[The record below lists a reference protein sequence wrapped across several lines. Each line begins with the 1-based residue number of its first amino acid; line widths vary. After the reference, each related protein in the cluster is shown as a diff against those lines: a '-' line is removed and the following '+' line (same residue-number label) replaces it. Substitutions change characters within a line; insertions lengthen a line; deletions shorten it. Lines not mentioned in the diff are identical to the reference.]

1 MATHRYLH
9 AAVLTALFGACWSLT
24 AHAATPTP
32 LACDDATFLRRATLD
47 LVGRQPTPEELDAF
61 VDSRSTS
68 KRADL
73 VDQLLADPAWATN
86 WARYF
91 RDVILAKRTD
101 ERAIFMAGPL
111 EDFLKQN
118 LDRHAPHWDEV
129 ARAMITATGA
139 PLEHGETAIIFA
151 QMGETAD
158 IAAEVSRVFNG
169 IQIQCA
175 QCHDH
180 FTDRWKRNQ
189 FHEFAAFFPRIEIR
203 RRPGDGPDRF
213 EVVSRDIKRPRGAK
227 KPDDPRLGQIEHRMP
242 DLDDPSKPGTVM
254 QPRSFLTGHSLPLGT
269 PDMERRRTA
278 ARLVT
283 SANNPWFARAIVNR
297 IWTELVGDGFYD
309 GIDDL
314 GPDREPRN
322 PETLESVCQTFVA
335 SDHDLKT
342 LFRVV
347 MATPAYQSPAESRSS
362 ESRAVGETSCPQR
375 LRADQLFSQVLVAL
389 DIDESALSE
398 RLGTRGGKKGSAMKK
413 ALGTPR
419 AGFHQVFGFDPG
431 LPRDEITGSI
441 PQVLMLMNGPQLA
454 RAIDG
459 DRPSLLGRLLRAEP
473 DDRAVADE
481 LHTRTLGRHATP
493 EELAVCVD
501 HVRDTGDRAEA
512 FEDIFWALINSAEFI
527 TRK

>member
-1 MATHRYLH
+1 MATQRHFQRVLL
-9 AAVLTALFGACWSLT
+9 AALIGAIAPL
-24 AHAATPTP
+24 AGAATPAP
-32 LACDDATFLRRATLD
+32 LQCDDATFLRRATLD
-47 LVGRQPTPEELDAF
+47 LVGRQPTGEELDDF
-61 VDSRSTS
+61 VASRSAS

-73 VDQLLADPAWATN
+73 VDKLLADPAWATN

-91 RDVILAKRTD
+91 RDVILYKRTD
-101 ERAIFMAGPL
+101 ERAIFMASPL
-111 EDFLKQN
+111 EDYLSDK
-118 LDRHAPHWDEV
+118 LDQRTAPWDTI
-129 ARAMITATGA
+129 AREMITATGA
-139 PLEHGETAIIFA
+139 PFEHGETAIIMA

-189 FHEFAAFFPRIEIR
+189 FHEFAAFFPRIEIKR
-203 RRPGDGPDRF
+203 QPGDGPNRF
-213 EVVSRDIKRPRGAK
+213 EVVSRDVDRRKAAK
-227 KPDDPRLGQIEHRMP
+227 KPDNPRLGQIEHRMP

-254 QPRSFLTGHSLPLGT
+254 QPRFFLTAHSLPLGT
-269 PDMERRRTA
+269 PDKERRKTA

-283 SANNPWFARAIVNR
+283 SEENPWFARAIVNR

-322 PETLESVCQTFVA
+322 AEQLESLCKTFVA

-342 LFRVV
+342 LFREV
-347 MATPAYQSPAESRSS
+347 MVTDAYQSRAESRSS
-362 ESRAVGETSCPQR
+362 ESRAIGETSCPQR
-375 LRADQLFSQVLVAL
+375 LRADQLFSQVMAAL
-389 DIDESALSE
+389 GIDETAL
-398 RLGTRGGKKGSAMKK
+398 RARAGKKGGAMKK
-413 ALGTPR
+413 AFGTPR
-419 AGFHQVFGFDPG
+419 AGFNQVFGFDPG

-441 PQVLMLMNGPQLA
+441 PQALMLMNGPQLA

-459 DRPSLLGRLLRAEP
+459 ERPTLLGRLLREEP

-481 LHTRTLGRHATP
+481 LHVRTLGRHATP
-493 EELAVCVD
+493 AEIAVCVD

>member
-1 MATHRYLH
+1 MVMTRPNVICRIGV
-9 AAVLTALFGACWSLT
+9 AALLGAVASFAGAETPASLR
-24 AHAATPTP
+24 
-32 LACDDATFLRRATLD
+32 CDDATFLRRATLD

-61 VDSRSTS
+61 LASRSTS
-68 KRADL
+68 KRTDL
-73 VDQLLADPAWATN
+73 VDRLLADPAWAKN

-91 RDVILAKRTD
+91 RDVILYKRTD

-111 EDFLKQN
+111 EEYLTEK
-118 LDRHAPHWDEV
+118 LDQPAAPWDEV
-129 ARAMITATGA
+129 AREMITATGT
-139 PLEHGETAIIFA
+139 PLEHGETAIILA
-151 QMGETAD
+151 QMGETVD

-189 FHEFAAFFPRIEIR
+189 FHEFAAFFPRIEIKR
-203 RRPGDGPDRF
+203 QPGDGPNRF
-213 EVVSRDIKRPRGAK
+213 EVVSRDTDRRTGAK
-227 KPDDPRLGQIEHRMP
+227 KPNNPRRGQVEHRMP
-242 DLDDPSKPGTVM
+242 DLEDPSKPGTIM
-254 QPRSFLTGHSLPLGT
+254 QPRFFLTSDSLPLGT
-269 PDMERRRTA
+269 PDQERRQTA
-278 ARLVT
+278 AQLVT
-283 SANNPWFARAIVNR
+283 SKDNPWFARAIVNR

-314 GPDREPRN
+314 GPDREPRHS
-322 PETLESVCQTFVA
+322 EVLESLCKTFVA

-347 MATPAYQSPAESRSS
+347 MATPAYQSPAESRSNA
-362 ESRAVGETSCPQR
+362 SRAVGDTSCPQR
-375 LRADQLFSQVLVAL
+375 LRADQLFTQVMTSLG
-389 DIDESALSE
+389 IDEAALPA
-398 RLGTRGGKKGSAMKK
+398 RVGKKGGAMKK
-413 ALGTPR
+413 AFGTPR
-419 AGFHQVFGFDPG
+419 AGFNQVFGFDPG
-431 LPRDEITGSI
+431 LSRDEITGSI

-459 DRPSLLGRLLRAEP
+459 DRPTVLGRLLREEP

-481 LHTRTLGRHATP
+481 LHVRTLGRHATP
-493 EELAVCVD
+493 AEIAVCVA

>member
-1 MATHRYLH
+1 MAQQNLICRIGI
-9 AAVLTALFGACWSLT
+9 AALLGAFWPLTAV
-24 AHAATPTP
+24 AATAAPP
-32 LACDDATFLRRATLD
+32 RCDDATFLRRATLD
-47 LVGRQPTPEELDAF
+47 LVGRQSTPEELDAF
-61 VDSRSTS
+61 LASRSSS

-73 VDQLLADPAWATN
+73 VDRLLADPAWATN

-91 RDVILAKRTD
+91 RDVILYKRTD
-101 ERAIFMAGPL
+101 DRAIFMSSPL
-111 EDFLKQN
+111 EDFLTKK
-118 LDRHAPHWDEV
+118 LDQPAAPWDEV
-129 ARAMITATGA
+129 AREMITARGA
-139 PLEHGETAIIFA
+139 PLEHGETAIIMA
-151 QMGETAD
+151 QMGETSD

-189 FHEFAAFFPRIEIR
+189 FHEFAAFFPRIEIAR
-203 RRPGDGPDRF
+203 QPGEGPSGF
-213 EVVSRDIKRPRGAK
+213 EVVSRDIDRRRTAK
-227 KPDDPRLGQIEHRMP
+227 KPDNPRRGQVEHRMP

-254 QPRSFLTGHSLPLGT
+254 QPRFFLTGEALPLGT
-269 PDMERRRTA
+269 PDQERRDTA

-283 SANNPWFARAIVNR
+283 SKENPWFARAIVNR

-322 PETLESVCQTFVA
+322 PEQLEALCTTFVA

-362 ESRAVGETSCPQR
+362 VARAVGQTSCPQR
-375 LRADQLFSQVLVAL
+375 LRADQLFSQVMVAL
-389 DIDESALSE
+389 GIDESALPASA
-398 RLGTRGGKKGSAMKK
+398 GKKGNKMKK

-419 AGFHQVFGFDPG
+419 AGFNQVFGYDPG

-441 PQVLMLMNGPQLA
+441 PQALMLMNGPQLA

-459 DRPSLLGRLLRAEP
+459 DRPTLLGRLLRSEP

-481 LHTRTLGRHATP
+481 LHVRTLGRHATP
-493 EELAVCVD
+493 AEIAVCID
-501 HVRDTGDRAEA
+501 HIRSTGDRAEA